1 MKLFKIIIAVFLL
14 TVITVSCKNDKKEE
28 AAPDE
33 TVTEEVVVE
42 EKVVTPE
49 AEEVVEEETAASEG
63 AETAAS
69 EGAEISIVYPKD
81 AELVDET
88 GKALKRLVEDNPE
101 MKGHFN
107 SAYGFVI
114 FPVITKGGLV
124 VGGAGGKGL
133 TFENKSVIGM
143 AKLAQATI
151 GAQVGGQQYME
162 VIFFE
167 DKAALD
173 RFKAGKLKFSGQVSA
188 VALEKGTSVD
198 LDYQDGVSV
207 FTKAKGGLMAEASLG
222 GQKFTYEDGV

>member
-1 MKLFKIIIAVFLL
+1 MKLFKIFVAIFLL
-14 TVITVSCKNDKKEE
+14 TVIAVSCKNDKKEE
-28 AAPDE
+28 AATDE
-33 TVTEEVVVE
+33 TVTEEVIVVE
-42 EKVVTPE
+42 ETTSTSEESTAVEGEEMHQEE
-49 AEEVVEEETAASEG
+49 AEGASEG
-63 AETAAS
+63 T
-69 EGAEISIVYPKD
+69 EISVVYPKD
-81 AELVDET
+81 AKLADET
-88 GKALKRLVEDNPE
+88 AKAIKRLVTDNPE

-107 SAYGFVI
+107 SAHAFVI
-114 FPVITKGGLV
+114 FPVISKGGLV

-151 GAQVGGQQYME
+151 GAQVGGQQYTE

-198 LDYQDGVSV
+198 MDYQDGVSV